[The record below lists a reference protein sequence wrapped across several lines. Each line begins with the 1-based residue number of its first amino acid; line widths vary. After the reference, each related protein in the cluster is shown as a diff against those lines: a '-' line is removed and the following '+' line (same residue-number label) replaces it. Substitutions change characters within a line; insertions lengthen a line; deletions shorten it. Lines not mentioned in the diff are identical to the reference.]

1 MTVLITG
8 VAGFIGSNL
17 AQKLLEKGH
26 TVIGIDNLSR
36 GKDDLLSAC
45 HSYNSF
51 SLYTIDLANKEAV
64 TELIPTLKQ
73 YGPID
78 TLWHLAANSDIPG
91 GVADPQVD
99 LKDTFFTTFY
109 SIEIAK
115 QIGIP
120 TFLFASSSAIYGDKK
135 EAAIHEDIGPLMPI
149 SNYGAMKLSSE
160 AILYAAAESFLKKLH
175 IFRFPNVVGA
185 PATHGVI
192 FDFINKL
199 SQSKDTLEVL
209 GNGSQ
214 QKSYL
219 HVADLIDAMLFI
231 EANAP
236 EKVNYYNIGNSD
248 EGVFVKE
255 IAAMVV
261 EQVNPTANIVFGE
274 GNRGWVG
281 DIPKFFYDTSKLKAL
296 GFTPRLSSKEAVKQA
311 IKDILENNA
320 N

>member
-1 MTVLITG
+1 
-8 VAGFIGSNL
+8 
-17 AQKLLEKGH
+17 
-26 TVIGIDNLSR
+26 
-36 GKDDLLSAC
+36 
-45 HSYNSF
+45 
-51 SLYTIDLANKEAV
+51 
-64 TELIPTLKQ
+64 
-73 YGPID
+73 
-78 TLWHLAANSDIPG
+78 
-91 GVADPQVD
+91 
-99 LKDTFFTTFY
+99 
-109 SIEIAK
+109 
-115 QIGIP
+115 
-120 TFLFASSSAIYGDKK
+120 
-135 EAAIHEDIGPLMPI
+135 
-149 SNYGAMKLSSE
+149 
-160 AILYAAAESFLKKLH
+160 
-175 IFRFPNVVGA
+175 
-185 PATHGVI
+185 
-192 FDFINKL
+192 
-199 SQSKDTLEVL
+199 L

>member
-135 EAAIHEDIGPLMPI
+135 KAAIHEDIGPLMPI

-185 PATHGVI
+185 PATHGVKI
-192 FDFINKL
+192 L
-199 SQSKDTLEVL
+199 LR
-209 GNGSQ
+209 
-214 QKSYL
+214 YW
-219 HVADLIDAMLFI
+219 
-231 EANAP
+231 
-236 EKVNYYNIGNSD
+236 
-248 EGVFVKE
+248 
-255 IAAMVV
+255 AMVH
-261 EQVNPTANIVFGE
+261 NKSLICT
-274 GNRGWVG
+274 
-281 DIPKFFYDTSKLKAL
+281 
-296 GFTPRLSSKEAVKQA
+296 
-311 IKDILENNA
+311 
-320 N
+320 